1 MIKSK
6 KTDNS
11 TYLQTYILYF
21 AEETEA
27 ERRKASCSLLGSL
40 LTRWTLGGEVAG
52 IRGGLVLMV
61 YVVNVIQTLV
71 DGAAPGYCQVHLGGI
86 LG

>member
-6 KTDNS
+6 KTEDT

-21 AEETEA
+21 AKDTEA
-27 ERRKASCSLLGSL
+27 ERRKASCGLLGSL
-40 LTRWTLGGEVAG
+40 LTRWALGRGVAG

-61 YVVNVIQTLV
+61 HVVNIIQTLV
-71 DGAAPGYCQVHLGGI
+71 EGAAPGYC
-86 LG
+86 